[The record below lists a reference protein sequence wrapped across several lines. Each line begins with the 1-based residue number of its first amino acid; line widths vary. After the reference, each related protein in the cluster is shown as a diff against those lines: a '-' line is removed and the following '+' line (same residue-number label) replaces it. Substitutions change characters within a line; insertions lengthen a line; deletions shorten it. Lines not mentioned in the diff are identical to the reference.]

1 MKTGHSMTRLWFLA
15 IWLIPIFGILILS
28 GLPIRTSAIILQQQ
42 TTPPPI
48 KIENIRDNIF
58 LIKGG
63 SGANC
68 YFLAG
73 NKTNL
78 LFDAKMTPNSMREM
92 LAEIQKVSPRPL
104 SIVILTHSDGDHVNG
119 LPGLPEVVKIIS
131 HKNAF
136 EEMLPAVEK
145 TPELKKFLP
154 SETYQDWRE
163 LDFEGIGLE
172 LRNFGPAHTSGDT
185 VAIIPTSKVAIVG
198 DLVFIGRDPLI
209 HKHKNGSFYGLIKT
223 LESLLA
229 YKPEI
234 ELFLS
239 GHADPVGREEVISL
253 LNTLRQTEA
262 QVREMIQQNKTLEE
276 IKTAFGI
283 QPTASPP
290 RRPPL
295 VEIIYQEIMEKK

>member
-1 MKTGHSMTRLWFLA
+1 MKRGNNMTRLRTVV

-28 GLPIRTSAIILQQQ
+28 GLCLSTSAFNWQQQ
-42 TTPPPI
+42 ATPPPI
-48 KIENIRDNIF
+48 IVENVRDNIY
-58 LIKGG
+58 LVKGG

-73 NKTNL
+73 DKTNL
-78 LFDAKMTPNSMREM
+78 LFDAKMSPDSMKEM
-92 LAEIQKVSPRPL
+92 LSEIQKISPRPL
-104 SIVILTHSDGDHVNG
+104 SMVILTHSDGDHTNG
-119 LPGLPEVVKIIS
+119 LPGLPEGTKIIS
-131 HKNAF
+131 HKKAF

-145 TPELKKFLP
+145 SPELKKFLP
-154 SETYQDWRE
+154 SETYEDRKK
-163 LDFEGIGLE
+163 LDFEGTKLE

-185 VAIIPTSKVAIVG
+185 IAIIPTSKVAIVG

-209 HKHKNGSFYGLIKT
+209 HQHKNGSFYGLIKT

-253 LNTLRQTEA
+253 LNTLKQTEA
-262 QVREMIQQNKTLEE
+262 RVREMIQQNKTLEE
-276 IKTAFGI
+276 IKAAFGL
-283 QPTASPP
+283 QLTSPPP

-295 VEIIYQEIMEKK
+295 VEIIYQEIMAKK